1 MIRRAEIGDA
11 SSLAAVGLEVW
22 LHTYIRDGVS
32 AFFADYALAHFTAA
46 RFEEILSRE
55 NEHIWVAQG
64 AAGIVGFAHVL
75 EGATAPVAGCSDVEI
90 STLYVQPRHQNNG
103 AGWRLLDAALAHC
116 ASTGKPDVW
125 LTVNAENQRA
135 IDFYLRNGFK
145 KAGETLFRIG
155 NQAYP
160 NHVLQ
165 FTFQG

>member
-32 AFFADYALAHFTAA
+32 AFFADYALGHFTAT
-46 RFEEILSRE
+46 RFGELLSRE

-64 AAGIVGFAHVL
+64 AAGIVGFVHVS
-75 EGATAPVAGCSDVEI
+75 EGAAAPVAGCSDLEI
-90 STLYVQPRHQNNG
+90 STLYVQPRHQRNG
-103 AGWRLLDAALAHC
+103 GGRRLLDAALEHC
-116 ASTGKPDVW
+116 AATGKPNVW

-135 IDFYLRNGFK
+135 IDFYFKNGFRQ
-145 KAGETLFRIG
+145 AGETLFRIG
-155 NQAYP
+155 DQAYP

-165 FTFQG
+165 FTFK